1 MEPDRKIALEAVKII
16 RERKKGLLLS
26 AAIPGLGQIY
36 ERRYLTGFSILT
48 IFTFPFYYWY
58 LLGFPLNYGSITLG
72 SAQALLYALQL
83 LDVKKGV
90 KRETSPCEDFCPA
103 EVKVP
108 SFMACCEE
116 GKLEEG
122 FGIFFLSSPFPF
134 TLGELCPAPCERK
147 CGILPERPLRIRE
160 VHREMG
166 RIVLEGLRIK
176 DREPF
181 FPLTDKRVA
190 VIGGGLAGIT
200 AAYYL
205 ASAGVQVD
213 LFERERE
220 LGGLINYIPEFKVNK
235 ELVRREIEYAL
246 SFKNIRIFR
255 ETEVK
260 EKPEGYDWT
269 VVSVGAQLENR
280 LEEIEEEEKVIYPLE
295 FLKSPPDLKGKRL
308 AVIGAGDTALD
319 VARLGVRLGADV
331 SVFYRGKVESIR
343 AQEKELSVAVK
354 EGVKI
359 YTNCAVLGA
368 KGGELHLSC
377 GEYRYDY
384 IVPAVG
390 FRVNEALV
398 KKLSGDRTS
407 ITGDAAT
414 GMTTFVEACGRA
426 RRTAAKVLK
435 KLGLSERA
443 WFMVDIYRRKPRR
456 VSGKNLFVVSESS
469 LCQHCGIKVRS

>member
-36 ERRYLTGFSILT
+36 ERRYLTGLSILS

-72 SAQALLYALQL
+72 SAQVLLYALQL

-103 EVKVP
+103 EVKIP

-235 ELVRREIEYAL
+235 KLVRREIEYAL

-280 LEEIEEEEKVIYPLE
+280 LEEIEDEEKVIYPLE

-319 VARLGVRLGADV
+319 VARLGVRLGAEV

-359 YTNCAVLGA
+359 YTNCTVLGA

-390 FRVNEALV
+390 FRVNEALI

-426 RRTAAKVLK
+426 RKTAAKVLK